1 VTVVIRMAAI
11 VFVAAVF
18 QVSAWSQLTIVGG
31 TPDLLLVA
39 LVSLAMLRGSSAGAY
54 AGFAGG
60 LIVDVATLDTL
71 GVTSL
76 LLTLAGYWAGRY
88 GETTGRGRA
97 YAPYLAV
104 ASITAGVGV
113 GATVV
118 HYLLGDAIVLQ
129 RALVPVLPAL
139 ALNVLLLIPV
149 HALCRRFVGEAPRA
163 ERAREMEV
171 QAV

>member
-1 VTVVIRMAAI
+1 MTLALRVAAI
-11 VFVAAVF
+11 VFVTAIF
-18 QVSAWSQLTIVGG
+18 QVSALWQLTILGG
-31 TPDLLLVA
+31 TPDLLLVS
-39 LVSLAMLRGSSAGAY
+39 LVSVAMLRGSIVGAC
-54 AGFAGG
+54 AGFGAG
-60 LIVDVATLDTL
+60 LIVDVAMLDTL

-104 ASITAGVGV
+104 AAITLAVGV
-113 GATVV
+113 GAAVV
-118 HYLLGDAIVLQ
+118 HYLLGDAVVAQ
-129 RALVPVLPAL
+129 RALLPIIPAI
-139 ALNVLLLIPV
+139 ALNVLLTIPV
-149 HALCRRFVGEAPRA
+149 SPLCRRIVGQAPRG

>member
-1 VTVVIRMAAI
+1 VTVALRIAAI

-18 QVSAWSQLTIVGG
+18 QVSAWTQWTLLGA

-39 LVSLAMLRGSSAGAY
+39 LVSVAMLRGSVAGAA

-60 LIVDVATLDTL
+60 LVVDVAMLDTL

-104 ASITAGVGV
+104 AAITVGVGV

-129 RALVPVLPAL
+129 RALLPVAPAVV
-139 ALNVLLLIPV
+139 LNVLLMIPA
-149 HALCRRFVGEAPRA
+149 HPLCRRIVGETPRT

>member
-1 VTVVIRMAAI
+1 MTLALRVAAI
-11 VFVAAVF
+11 VFVAAIL
-18 QVSAWSQLTIVGG
+18 QVSAWPAVAILGA
-31 TPDLLLVA
+31 TPDLLLVV
-39 LVSLAMLRGSSAGAY
+39 LVSIAMLRGSIVGAS

-60 LIVDVATLDTL
+60 LIVDVAMLDTL

-104 ASITAGVGV
+104 AAITGVVGV
-113 GATVV
+113 GAAVV
-118 HYLLGDAIVLQ
+118 HYLLGDAVVVQ
-129 RALVPVLPAL
+129 RALLPVVPAIG
-139 ALNVLLLIPV
+139 LNVVLMIPV
-149 HALCRRFVGEAPRA
+149 YLLCRRIVGEAPRVD
-163 ERAREMEV
+163 RVREMEV